1 VTTRLPATERRR
13 QLLVVAAQTFGTEG
27 YHGASMNDIAKAAGV
42 TKPVVYQH
50 FDSKHELF
58 LELLRT
64 VGAEVETVVGDALDT
79 DLDPRLMI
87 ENALRA
93 YFRYFEDHR
102 HSFGMVFGDGVLGE
116 PDFAAERR
124 GLEHNLALR
133 ISEQIDIAGVDRTGR
148 RVIAHGI
155 VGLCEGAVRYCL
167 DAEQPP
173 DVDALVELVGELVWA
188 GLRGERPR

>member
-1 VTTRLPATERRR
+1 MTTRLPASERRR
-13 QLLVVAAQTFGTEG
+13 QLLEVAARVFGSDG
-27 YHGASMNDIAKAAGV
+27 YHGTSMNDIALAAGV
-42 TKPVVYQH
+42 TKPVLYQH

-64 VGAEVETVVGDALDT
+64 IGAEVEQVVGAGLEIDQE
-79 DLDPRLMI
+79 PRHLV

-93 YFRYFEDHR
+93 YFTYFDEHR
-102 HSFGMVFGDGVLGE
+102 DSFGIMFGDGVLGE

-124 GLEHNLALR
+124 GLEHDLALR
-133 ISEQIDIAGVDRTGR
+133 ISELIDIAGMDRTGR
-148 RVIAHGI
+148 RLIAHGI

-167 DAEQPP
+167 EDDNAPA
-173 DVDALVELVGELVWA
+173 VDELVAMVGEQVWA